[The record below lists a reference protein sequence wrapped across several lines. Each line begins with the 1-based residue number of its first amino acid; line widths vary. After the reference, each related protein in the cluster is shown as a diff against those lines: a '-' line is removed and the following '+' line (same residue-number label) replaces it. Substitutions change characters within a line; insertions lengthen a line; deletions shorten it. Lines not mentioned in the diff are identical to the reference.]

1 MTRAPENGIS
11 YNDRTLVLGYTGS
24 GKSELLNHHFS
35 AMRCQ
40 RLLIDTKDE
49 WAINGVPRAR
59 SVEELDWSAPVMHFA
74 PATNDL
80 GEFDSL
86 FRQAYQRQHL
96 SVCVHE
102 LADLCD
108 FRPGATPSAVRDY
121 LSKGRAHGLG
131 LVGASQRP
139 VEMPKRALTEA
150 QHVFILVPRMSGAD
164 LDAIAGMVDRPP
176 SDVARLLDAL
186 HEKAGD
192 HAFMWFDRA
201 RRLFTQ
207 CAPLNDTTRKRTIV
221 RKRTVA

>member
-1 MTRAPENGIS
+1 MSTRRERGIS

-49 WAINGVPRAR
+49 WAIAGVPRAAT
-59 SVEELDWSAPVMHFA
+59 VAELDWSAPILHYC
-74 PATNDL
+74 PPTNDL
-80 GEFDSL
+80 EEFDHL
-86 FRQAYQRQHL
+86 FRQAFHRQHL

-108 FRPGATPSAVRDY
+108 FRPNAAPRAVRDY

-131 LVGASQRP
+131 LLGASQRP

-150 QHVFILVPRMSGAD
+150 QHVFIVVPRMSGAD
-164 LDAIAGMVDRPP
+164 LDAIASMVDRPP
-176 SDVARLLDAL
+176 AEVAQLLDGL
-186 HEKAGD
+186 HETEGN
-192 HAFMWFDRA
+192 HSFMWFDRA
-201 RRLFTQ
+201 SREFIR
-207 CAPLNDTTRKRTIV
+207 CRPLNNATRARGII